1 MLDLDKLQE
10 KLDSALASETS
21 ESLKKWLLE
30 QEMKKILTHSSTGRD
45 SLIIPSIKF
54 VELAKKQQ

>member
-30 QEMKKILTHSSTGRD
+30 QEMKKY
-45 SLIIPSIKF
+45 
-54 VELAKKQQ
+54 